1 MNRILAWS
9 IEGALVAGVTGLV
22 VVNAEQRAG
31 VVFIP
36 GDKPVTED
44 QIRTKLQSD
53 GWSDVQIK
61 RGGRYFE
68 VTANKQGAAE
78 KLAVD
83 AQTGRLRPDDDDD
96 DDD

>member
-9 IEGALVAGVTGLV
+9 IAGALVAGVTGLV

-31 VVFIP
+31 EAFIP